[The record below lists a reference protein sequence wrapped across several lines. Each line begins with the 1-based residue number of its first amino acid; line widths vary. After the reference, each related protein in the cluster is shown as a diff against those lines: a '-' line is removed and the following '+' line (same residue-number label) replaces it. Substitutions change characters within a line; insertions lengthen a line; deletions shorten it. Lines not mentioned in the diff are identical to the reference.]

1 MATKVKIK
9 GFRSGKAPRAVID
22 KMIGRETV
30 LHEALHEIIPDIYPK
45 AVEKAGI
52 EPVTSPEIDVVQ
64 ILDNKPL
71 IFKAKVQVKPEVK
84 LPSLD
89 KMVVDLVA
97 KKTVADEVKKRIE
110 KLRNKFATLNVVKN
124 RASRKGDFILI
135 DFEGFVGG
143 KPFEGGQAS
152 DYMLELGSG
161 DFIPG
166 FEEQLVG
173 VKTKSD
179 IEIKVK
185 FPESY
190 QTEFLVGQDA
200 VFMVKVKEIK
210 SRKKPKVD
218 DEFAKNVS
226 KFDTLK
232 EMKEDIKKTST
243 EQVKRDNE
251 QQFRTNA
258 LDKLV
263 ELSEVEVPQDMV
275 KQRVE
280 QMVLE
285 FQDRVRQGGEGGE
298 NSPWLKES
306 SDELNA
312 LRQSY
317 TEEAERGL
325 KTDLAL
331 AALMKREKIEVS
343 EKEVDSE
350 IMRLAKGSKRDFN
363 ELKEEIKNREG
374 NAFLKHRLSM
384 NKTVEFLA
392 KKTKVKKNKEKE

>member
-1 MATKVKIK
+1 
-9 GFRSGKAPRAVID
+9 
-22 KMIGRETV
+22 MIGRDAV
-30 LHEALHEIIPDIYPK
+30 LHEALHEIIPEIYPK
-45 AVEKAGI
+45 AVESAGI
-52 EPVTSPEIDVVQ
+52 DPVTSPEIDVVQ
-64 ILDNKPL
+64 IVDNKPL

-84 LPSLD
+84 LPSLSSL
-89 KMVVDLVA
+89 VVDSYTE
-97 KKTVADEVKKRIE
+97 KTAADDVKKQVE
-110 KLRNKFATLNVVKN
+110 KLRNKFATLNVVK
-124 RASRKGDFILI
+124 SRVSKKGDFLLI
-135 DFEGFVGG
+135 DFEGFISG

-166 FEEQLVG
+166 FEEQMLG
-173 VKTKSD
+173 VKAKSD
-179 IEIKVK
+179 VEIKLK
-185 FPESY
+185 FPDSY
-190 QTEFLVGQDA
+190 QTAYLAGQDA

-232 EMKEDIKKTST
+232 EMKEDLAKSSAERVRK
-243 EQVKRDNE
+243 ENE
-251 QQFRTNA
+251 QLLRGKA

-263 ELSEVEVPQDMV
+263 ELSEMEVPSDMV
-275 KQRVE
+275 RQRVE

-298 NSPWLKES
+298 NSPWLTES
-306 SDELNA
+306 SDELKS

-317 TEEAERGL
+317 GEEAERGL

-331 AALMKREKIEVS
+331 AALMKREKIDVS
-343 EKEVDSE
+343 EKEVDDE
-350 IMRLAKGSKRDFN
+350 IKRLAEGSKRDFN
-363 ELKEEIKNREG
+363 ELKEEIKEREG
-374 NAFLKHRLSM
+374 NTFLKHRLSM
-384 NKTVEFLA
+384 NKTVEFLV